1 MAFLVYNENE
11 PKTQFSGS
19 FAKLN
24 PNKQYYRHLENWFF
38 LKLTIRNGNMID
50 RHQASKELAICDRKL
65 EYWYKKPNFD
75 MKQAERD
82 ISELKST
89 WQEQEH
95 PPLPKS

>member
-1 MAFLVYNENE
+1 MAYLIYNENE
-11 PKTQFSGS
+11 PRTSNPVPLG
-19 FAKLN
+19 KLN
-24 PNKQYYRHLENWFF
+24 ANRQYRRHLENWFF
-38 LKLTIRNGNMID
+38 LKLTMRNGNMID

-65 EYWYKKPNFD
+65 EYWYKKPDFD

-82 ISELKST
+82 ISELRST